1 MLGGDVGR
9 MRRERWAQALE
20 AGTKQDRALAESLR
34 AASEDGASHARIQ
47 ALLEAFFQKDGEGGP
62 HGGENGGLT
71 TKNLREKFP
80 TLEDD
85 LRREQES
92 LAPLAR
98 AQAGGADA

>member
-9 MRRERWAQALE
+9 IRRERWAQALE
-20 AGTKQDRALAESLR
+20 AGTKQDRALADSLR

-47 ALLEAFFQKDGEGGP
+47 PLLQAFFQKDGEGGP

-80 TLEDD
+80 ALEED
-85 LRREQES
+85 LRREQVACS
-92 LAPLAR
+92 PCAS
-98 AQAGGADA
+98 AGGRR